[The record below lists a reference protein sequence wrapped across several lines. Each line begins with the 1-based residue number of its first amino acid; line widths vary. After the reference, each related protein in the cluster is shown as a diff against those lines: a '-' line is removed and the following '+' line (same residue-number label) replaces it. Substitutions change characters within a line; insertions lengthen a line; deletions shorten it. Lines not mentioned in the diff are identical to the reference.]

1 MDGQVSVG
9 NDGALLVDG
18 LTDDVHDSSQSGG
31 ADWHHDRVSSVIDLL
46 SSDES
51 FSGVE
56 GNSSDVVASQM
67 LGDFQNKFVLDALDL
82 QGVENGWKVA
92 LELHVDD
99 STNHLGN
106 LSHRE
111 SSGTETSYNSWVR
124 KSAAGPRREARGSAL
139 TASVRSRSSWRSV
152 SALVGL
158 LTLSDKF

>member
-1 MDGQVSVG
+1 MGKY
-9 NDGALLVDG
+9 LLVTMG
-18 LTDDVHDSSQSGG
+18 PFSSMGSPMTFMILPRVEGPTGTMIGFPVSLTSCP
-31 ADWHHDRVSSVIDLL
+31 
-46 SSDES
+46 DES